1 MHHCSNR
8 MVYTFFYHINHVEKI
23 SKGKVVNEVNLIAKS
38 QLESK
43 YKI

>member
-8 MVYTFFYHINHVEKI
+8 MVYTFFYHIDYVAKI
-23 SKGKVVNEVNLIAKS
+23 NKRKVVNEVNLIAKS
-38 QLESK
+38 QLEPK